1 MFFEESLKMR
11 KVLKSLKRLRSN
23 VICLTTWTFYDSYS
37 KFLNLVA
44 VWRVWIP
51 AGLYCIYLA
60 FIREGWIRLR
70 LLSTSCIL
78 SCKDGNSNKNVDWK
92 INFYLLK

>member
-1 MFFEESLKMR
+1 MLFA
-11 KVLKSLKRLRSN
+11 
-23 VICLTTWTFYDSYS
+23 LTTWTFYDSYS

-78 SCKDGNSNKNVDWK
+78 SCKDGNSNKNIDWK